1 VLINHSIPRGYRD
14 DNPAEKTERAG
25 KSTPYIPWPPA
36 AFDLW
41 FEHARADMHLPVY
54 SALFTGQRK
63 TDVIT
68 MVRPKS
74 DATEMPLVAEKTKK
88 SRGLIPVQIHSEYRK
103 LIDAV
108 PVDEDKPS
116 VMLHLRADGE
126 AWSYEGWKTAWQR
139 EIEKPQLKV
148 FKDVRWVFHGVRK
161 NAVCMLLEVG
171 CTEDQVSAI
180 VGMSPQMVRH
190 YAKEVSKFRLARDA
204 MKLLELKWKEQRVH
218 VLGAA
223 KPC

>member
-1 VLINHSIPRGYRD
+1 
-14 DNPAEKTERAG
+14 
-25 KSTPYIPWPPA
+25 
-36 AFDLW
+36 
-41 FEHARADMHLPVY
+41 
-54 SALFTGQRK
+54 
-63 TDVIT
+63 
-68 MVRPKS
+68 
-74 DATEMPLVAEKTKK
+74 
-88 SRGLIPVQIHSEYRK
+88 
-103 LIDAV
+103 
-108 PVDEDKPS
+108 
-116 VMLHLRADGE
+116 MLHLRADGS

-139 EIEKPQLKV
+139 EIEK
-148 FKDVRWVFHGVRK
+148 DVNGKKPLQIFGDSRWVFHGVRK

-190 YAKEVSKFRLARDA
+190 YAKEVSRIRLARDA